1 MAKLTPKHLQG
12 IAWGISAAATT
23 LAVVAWGN
31 SYEWELA
38 GMGTYQLFPLF
49 GLLAFS
55 LMWSHYVVSAIRQY
69 FEVESKALSH
79 YFEITSAIV
88 LTAILLHPGLL
99 LWQLWR
105 DGLGLPPGSA
115 KAYVGAAAYWAI
127 WFGLIALV
135 VFLSYELRRFY
146 GKQKWWPIVQ
156 HASDVAMVL
165 IFVHALRL
173 GGALHPG
180 WYRNVWYFYGISF
193 LTALVYG
200 YIKRYHPTQKVANKK

>member
-1 MAKLTPKHLQG
+1 MIKVSSKHLQG
-12 IAWGISAAATT
+12 IAWGISVGAAI
-23 LAVVAWGN
+23 LAIVAWGN
-31 SYEWELA
+31 SYDWKLA

-69 FEVESKALSH
+69 FKVESKTLSH

-99 LWQLWR
+99 AWQLWR
-105 DGLGLPPGSA
+105 DGLGLPPGST
-115 KAYVGAAAYWAI
+115 KIHVGAAAYWAI
-127 WFGLIALV
+127 WLGLIALAA
-135 VFLSYELRRFY
+135 FLSYELRRFY
-146 GKQKWWPIVQ
+146 GKKRWWPIVQ

-165 IFVHALRL
+165 IFIHALRL

-180 WYRNVWYFYGISF
+180 WYRNVWYFYGVSF
-193 LTALVYG
+193 LVALVYG
-200 YIKRYHPTQKVANKK
+200 YSKQYGPKIADRK